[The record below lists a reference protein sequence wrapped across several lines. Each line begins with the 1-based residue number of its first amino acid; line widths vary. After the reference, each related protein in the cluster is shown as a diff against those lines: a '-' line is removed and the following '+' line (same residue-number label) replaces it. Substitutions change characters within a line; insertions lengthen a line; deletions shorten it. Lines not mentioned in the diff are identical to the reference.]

1 MGTPP
6 VSRGGYR
13 WVAWTLFQPW
23 GGRGSVHWA
32 EWFGIGLPVNMGPPP
47 LSCPWRLVFQ
57 HSPFQGPGRG
67 YSQELNHKPN
77 QRSNTSYSEIHK
89 TALTSL
95 LSLVPRYWLAVREQT
110 GTLGSPGVVCPMSEV
125 GRLILEALF
134 SCYWTTPRPH
144 LYKRQKPWYILN
156 LWEDLLA
163 SSWHNAL
170 FLSLTVSGTR
180 SDSLLKLKVPL
191 RTSILTTSVGLILPM
206 LICKMEM
213 NMYLIELSWELHEII
228 SVKHLELCLA
238 LSKPL
243 ITFTTIIVVALHG
256 WEGWD
261 PERWNTLPEVTQMRS
276 TPPYPPQKK
285 EAELELESKSTTLC
299 WRQLFFWHLWST
311 CNWELRFMCP

>member
-1 MGTPP
+1 
-6 VSRGGYR
+6 
-13 WVAWTLFQPW
+13 
-23 GGRGSVHWA
+23 
-32 EWFGIGLPVNMGPPP
+32 
-47 LSCPWRLVFQ
+47 
-57 HSPFQGPGRG
+57 
-67 YSQELNHKPN
+67 
-77 QRSNTSYSEIHK
+77 
-89 TALTSL
+89 
-95 LSLVPRYWLAVREQT
+95 
-110 GTLGSPGVVCPMSEV
+110 MSEV

-163 SSWHNAL
+163 SSWHKAV

-213 NMYLIELSWELHEII
+213 NMCLIELSWELHEII

-243 ITFTTIIVVALHG
+243 ITFTTIIVALHG

-261 PERWNTLPEVTQMRS
+261 PERWNTLPEVTQRCS
-276 TPPYPPQKK
+276 TPPYTPTPTKK

-299 WRQLFFWHLWST
+299 WRQLFFWHLWSS
-311 CNWELRFMCP
+311 CNWELRFMCPQEITACGIALVLLWLHKSSQCHCLSAWCPVWVKSSVKLHMCVCVCVHVCVWWPFLHNLVVSFALVY